1 MRLYIIYGSESSIL
15 KNIYNNKSYFIR
27 IYNRSIPEIKK
38 NCIDI
43 SIQEIQKTKLEIK
56 NIILK
61 HDIRKLIFIGSGFY
75 SENKIFASL
84 TEEEISTSNNTNI
97 INYQNILQQ
106 IIKNTPAKFEKIL
119 IYLSSFRSNSPT
131 TGATLYSAS
140 KAYGEILFKSL
151 AYEYS
156 MFNLRTFSIRMGFFE
171 GRMKNAFNEVK
182 INSIKKNISLKRF
195 GRSEELIDTIELI
208 IKNKYLSG
216 GVIEINGGLKAIL

>member
-27 IYNRSIPEIKK
+27 IYNKTIPEIKK

-61 HDIRKLIFIGSGFY
+61 HDISKLIFIGSGFY

-97 INYQNILQQ
+97 LNYQNILQQ

-216 GVIEINGGLKAIL
+216 GVIEINGGLKISL

>member
-1 MRLYIIYGSESSIL
+1 MRLYIVYGSESSIL
-15 KNIYNNKSYFIR
+15 ENIYNNKSYFIR
-27 IYNRSIPEIKK
+27 IYNKSIPEIKK
-38 NCIDI
+38 NCTDI
-43 SIQEIQKTKLEIK
+43 SIQTIQKTKLEIK

-61 HDIRKLIFIGSGFY
+61 HDISKLIFIGSGFY

-216 GVIEINGGLKAIL
+216 GVIEINGGLKVSL

>member
-27 IYNRSIPEIKK
+27 IYNKTIPEIKK

-61 HDIRKLIFIGSGFY
+61 HDISKLIFIGSGFY

-97 INYQNILQQ
+97 Y
-106 IIKNTPAKFEKIL
+106 
-119 IYLSSFRSNSPT
+119 IYVIAQYWQL
-131 TGATLYSAS
+131 G
-140 KAYGEILFKSL
+140 
-151 AYEYS
+151 
-156 MFNLRTFSIRMGFFE
+156 
-171 GRMKNAFNEVK
+171 
-182 INSIKKNISLKRF
+182 
-195 GRSEELIDTIELI
+195 
-208 IKNKYLSG
+208 YL
-216 GVIEINGGLKAIL
+216 V

>member
-61 HDIRKLIFIGSGFY
+61 HDISKLIFIGSGFY

-131 TGATLYSAS
+131 TGTTLYSAS